1 MSVPAEDLPVT
12 HHHDVYPAIDPSAH
26 FQNQTYKGK
35 VVLIT
40 GSSRGIGQEVAL
52 FYARAGATVVLV
64 ARQQSTLDAVRDV
77 IVKEVRTA
85 TLASFVAD
93 VTKTTQV
100 QAAVEGAVKKFG
112 KLDIVLANA
121 GTINEMKKPFTEN
134 DPDEWWNTI
143 EVNVRGVY
151 NVAHYALPHLDKTSG
166 YFLITSSVA
175 AQFRFPNSSA
185 YQLSKHAVGRLNEF
199 IKLEHPKVKTIAV
212 HPGGIMTKLADLVP
226 EIHQLLVDTL
236 QLPAAT
242 ILQLTSGK
250 YDWFSGRFVSS
261 NWDLGEVESQFKEKI
276 LAEDALVSRLAIPQ
290 A

>member
-1 MSVPAEDLPVT
+1 MSVPPEDLPVT
-12 HHHDVYPAIDPSAH
+12 HHHDVYPAIDPIAH

-77 IVKEVRTA
+77 IVKEVPTA